1 MDLYEL
7 NRLINCLI
15 NENDPNNNEL
25 IQFYK
30 RKRVELVETIKH
42 KLYVRVSRL
51 LNRRC

>member
-15 NENDPNNNEL
+15 NENNPNNNEL

-30 RKRVELVETIKH
+30 QKRVELIVKIGNAVSE
-42 KLYVRVSRL
+42 KLSAKMI
-51 LNRRC
+51 